1 MKNNKKVEEDEIPE
15 DDSNILWF
23 SDPKT
28 ATEPEEEKPQAE
40 KKEEKPAANTNVTN
54 EAKTEK

>member
-1 MKNNKKVEEDEIPE
+1 VKNNKKVEEDEIPE

-28 ATEPEEEKPQAE
+28 ATEPEE
-40 KKEEKPAANTNVTN
+40 
-54 EAKTEK
+54 